1 MNGNELLHESFDYQ
15 DFFNGN
21 QNDDYHTL
29 TCLETIDTSSAT
41 TLMQNTQE
49 NLGHVVHHSNGTL
62 IKHRSAGNVRMATS
76 TDEYF
81 PSGIN
86 LINEQV
92 IKSECSLPA
101 TIQYFNGNANQLNSN
116 NHHQTFTFDNIV
128 YNTVVQSPP
137 IYNVQQV
144 QLQTIGK
151 ATTPTSVTSN
161 SSGPVGRV
169 YKPCVVCGDKSSGYH
184 YGVSSCEGCKGF
196 FRRSVQKNMT
206 YQCHKDQNCEINKMT
221 RNRCQFCR
229 FQKCFV
235 VGMSKEELR
244 LSNHAKKL
252 LNESDPKTVNVRSER
267 SNKKRPSTVT
277 KRSVDEVQQVPTN
290 EYFSPSTSSSETTNV
305 SEDERLIK
313 LCVNLHKSTFHSK
326 PLENVDVRWQTADEF
341 GQKGLMQCIQ
351 FCMQM
356 PGNSDLTIQERAHL
370 LKLGAHEVAL
380 LRLAFRYEPEED
392 KLFLSNGISLD
403 EQTLRTQGFGCY
415 GHTFFQ
421 FCRIF
426 SRLELTI
433 EEFVLLCCIVF
444 FNYDRIEGQE
454 TRMKVEA
461 LQMRFCEIER
471 LFIAKNR
478 TNDQMHFTKLL
489 LILSKLRALDALIA
503 ERLLCLQMNT
513 DGQVQKCIFE
523 VLHRETTNV
532 VVDMEIDFLDAI
544 DTKPDYSWLDFQS
557 NDEPINSNFF

>member
-1 MNGNELLHESFDYQ
+1 
-15 DFFNGN
+15 
-21 QNDDYHTL
+21 
-29 TCLETIDTSSAT
+29 
-41 TLMQNTQE
+41 
-49 NLGHVVHHSNGTL
+49 
-62 IKHRSAGNVRMATS
+62 
-76 TDEYF
+76 
-81 PSGIN
+81 
-86 LINEQV
+86 
-92 IKSECSLPA
+92 
-101 TIQYFNGNANQLNSN
+101 
-116 NHHQTFTFDNIV
+116 
-128 YNTVVQSPP
+128 
-137 IYNVQQV
+137 
-144 QLQTIGK
+144 
-151 ATTPTSVTSN
+151 
-161 SSGPVGRV
+161 
-169 YKPCVVCGDKSSGYH
+169 
-184 YGVSSCEGCKGF
+184 
-196 FRRSVQKNMT
+196 
-206 YQCHKDQNCEINKMT
+206 
-221 RNRCQFCR
+221 
-229 FQKCFV
+229 
-235 VGMSKEELR
+235 MSKEELR

-290 EYFSPSTSSSETTNV
+290 EYFSPSTSSSETTNI

-326 PLENVDVRWQTADEF
+326 PLENVDIRWQTADEF

-444 FNYDRIEGQE
+444 FNYGKIE
-454 TRMKVEA
+454 
-461 LQMRFCEIER
+461 
-471 LFIAKNR
+471 
-478 TNDQMHFTKLL
+478 HF
-489 LILSKLRALDALIA
+489 SR
-503 ERLLCLQMNT
+503 
-513 DGQVQKCIFE
+513 
-523 VLHRETTNV
+523 
-532 VVDMEIDFLDAI
+532 
-544 DTKPDYSWLDFQS
+544 
-557 NDEPINSNFF
+557 